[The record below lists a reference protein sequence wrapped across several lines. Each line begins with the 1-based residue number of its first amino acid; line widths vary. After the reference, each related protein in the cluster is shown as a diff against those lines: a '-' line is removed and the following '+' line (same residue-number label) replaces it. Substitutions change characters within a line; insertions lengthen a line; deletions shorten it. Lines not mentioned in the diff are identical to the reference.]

1 MILERI
7 TYIQNMEKS
16 SEDEFCNDPTCVL
29 TRKGVQHTHDTDEER
44 KKHRIN
50 RKKQA
55 LKSLLGFAPDN

>member
-1 MILERI
+1 L
-7 TYIQNMEKS
+7 EKS

-44 KKHRIN
+44 KKNRIN

-55 LKSLLGFAPDN
+55 LKSLLGLAPDN